1 MAPRIMN
8 AGEPA
13 LPQLRMTLDAF
24 DSLPPVAL
32 PPGYGITTLREAGVD
47 AWIEALGATG
57 QLGDWDA
64 GRAGEWLSGERRAI
78 PEGTFIVTFDG
89 RSAATCCT
97 IPPTSTERRA
107 ELGWL
112 SVSPEH
118 QGRGLG
124 RQVCLAVL
132 HFARQKGY
140 AEIYLNTD
148 DWRLPAVKTYLDL
161 GFRPETTHGSHLRRW
176 DAVYEKL
183 GLAAEPE
190 RQETTQC

>member
-1 MAPRIMN
+1 MN
-8 AGEPA
+8 AGEPK

-32 PPGYGITTLREAGVD
+32 PSGYGMTTLREAGVD
-47 AWIEALGATG
+47 AWVDALNATG

-64 GRAGEWLSGERRAI
+64 DRAGDWLSGERHAI
-78 PEGTFIVTFDG
+78 PEGTFIVTSDG
-89 RSAATCCT
+89 RPAATCCT
-97 IPPTSTERRA
+97 IPPTSTEPRA

-124 RQVCLAVL
+124 SQVCLAVL
-132 HFARQKGY
+132 HFARRMGY

-161 GFRPETTHGSHLRRW
+161 GFEPEMAHESHPRRW
-176 DAVYEKL
+176 EAVYEKL
-183 GLAAEPE
+183 GAARAPD
-190 RQETTQC
+190 RQEE